1 MLDDEDYE
9 IISKMKGWYVHPEY
23 RNNAKTN
30 YAWHDSYGFL
40 HRYILH
46 LTDSTILVDHIDR
59 NGLNC
64 QKSNL
69 RLVNCSENKRNS
81 DVRKGNKFNFNGL
94 TFEAPTGNR
103 TWRIKVHYSTNER
116 EINRKA
122 YKTASKSFGSTNYK
136 NLNDATKDAVLFRL
150 EMMRKYGY
158 VIDKRSET
166 IEKEILANKENVDME
181 KLLNISFKD
190 FRVE

>member
-30 YAWHDSYGFL
+30 YAWHDIYGSL

-64 QKSNL
+64 
-69 RLVNCSENKRNS
+69 
-81 DVRKGNKFNFNGL
+81 
-94 TFEAPTGNR
+94 
-103 TWRIKVHYSTNER
+103 
-116 EINRKA
+116 
-122 YKTASKSFGSTNYK
+122 
-136 NLNDATKDAVLFRL
+136 
-150 EMMRKYGY
+150 
-158 VIDKRSET
+158 
-166 IEKEILANKENVDME
+166 
-181 KLLNISFKD
+181 
-190 FRVE
+190 